1 MRDLKVN
8 QEYSGDSPDPKQS
21 SPMKHSVFE
30 QGRNS
35 EMLQQQDMRQFWRGA
50 SQINKNIKDRS
61 YGRNR

>member
-50 SQINKNIKDRS
+50 SQIN
-61 YGRNR
+61 